1 MAVHGWSP
9 EDLEMLLE
17 DAFVL
22 RDAAALAD
30 LFEPGAV
37 VASVESQQRVSDIGD
52 EIWKLGF
59 WSEPRLVV
67 ENGHTAVVIGSR
79 AINVMHG
86 SEGGSWRY
94 AICVFDTRE
103 DAK

>member
-1 MAVHGWSP
+1 
-9 EDLEMLLE
+9 MLLE

-30 LFEPGAV
+30 LFQPEAV
-37 VASVESQQRVSDIGD
+37 IASVEGQHRVTDLGD
-52 EIWKLGF
+52 GIWKLGF
-59 WSEPRLVV
+59 WSEPRLIV

-94 AICVFDTRE
+94 AICVFGTRE
-103 DAK
+103 DAQ